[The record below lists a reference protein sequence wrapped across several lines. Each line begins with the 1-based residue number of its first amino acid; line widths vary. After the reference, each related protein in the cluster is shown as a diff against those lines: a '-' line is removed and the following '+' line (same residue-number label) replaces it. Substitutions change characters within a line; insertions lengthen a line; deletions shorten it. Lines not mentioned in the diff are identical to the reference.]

1 MRSVSNCVHPAG
13 AATATQPSSWVSPYL
28 CPWPGGAPVTRVE
41 LAVDGQ
47 WRDARLAPAGEHRYA
62 WRGWTC
68 TWQATAG
75 EHLLQCRAHAADG
88 SVQPLQPDWN
98 TSGLGN
104 NAVQSVQ
111 VTVR

>member
-1 MRSVSNCVHPAG
+1 VPPGIPDWYTRRRLVEAG
-13 AATATQPSSWVSPYL
+13 PVES
-28 CPWPGGAPVTRVE
+28 GGRAWAGGGVPVTRVE
-41 LAVDGQ
+41 FAVDGQ

-62 WRGWTC
+62 WRAWTC
-68 TWQATAG
+68 TWEATPG

-98 TSGLGN
+98 TSGMGN
-104 NAVQSVQ
+104 NTVQSVQ